1 MTMDIQH
8 PQNAAKDRKGLKKHS
23 TKIDITYMVDLAFL
37 LLTFFILTAS
47 FTSQRQFGLN
57 SQSEDPVKKGS
68 NGITILLSNDKEV
81 YWYEGTL
88 KESSQIKR
96 TNYSDNGLRK
106 ILNNSKIFYRSK
118 NIKLSVIIK
127 TDRSTS
133 YQNVINTIDE
143 LRITDVK
150 QYSVQDMDIREME
163 LIPRLNI

>member
-1 MTMDIQH
+1 LDTQQE
-8 PQNAAKDRKGLKKHS
+8 QNGIKSRKVYINHG
-23 TKIDITYMVDLAFL
+23 TKIDLTSMVDLVFL

-57 SQSEDPVKKGS
+57 SQSEDPVKKS
-68 NGITILLSNDKEV
+68 INGITILLSNDKEV
-81 YWYEGTL
+81 YWYEGVL

-106 ILNNSKIFYRSK
+106 ILNNSKIFYRSR
-118 NIKLSVIIK
+118 NIKLSVVIK

-133 YQNVINTIDE
+133 YQNVINAIDE

>member
-1 MTMDIQH
+1 MDLQH
-8 PQNAAKDRKGLKKHS
+8 QQNAAIDIKGIKKYR
-23 TKIDITYMVDLAFL
+23 TKIDMTSMVDLAFL

-47 FTSQRQFGLN
+47 FTSQRQFELSYPSVDG
-57 SQSEDPVKKGS
+57 SVKKGS

-81 YWYEGTL
+81 YWYEGAL
-88 KESSQIKR
+88 KQASQIKR

-118 NIKLSVIIK
+118 NIQLRVIVK

-150 QYSVQDMDIREME
+150 QYAVQDMDIREME

>member
-1 MTMDIQH
+1 MTMDIQQ
-8 PQNAAKDRKGLKKHS
+8 PQNEAKDRKDLKKHR
-23 TKIDITYMVDLAFL
+23 TKIDMTSMVDLAFL

-47 FTSQRQFGLN
+47 FTSQRQFEPSPLDG
-57 SQSEDPVKKGS
+57 PVKKGS

>member
-1 MTMDIQH
+1 MDIKQL
-8 PQNAAKDRKGLKKHS
+8 QNTAKERKDLKMHC
-23 TKIDITYMVDLAFL
+23 TKIDMTSMVDLAFL

-47 FTSQRQFGLN
+47 FTSQRQFELTSALDG
-57 SQSEDPVKKGS
+57 PVKKGS

-88 KESSQIKR
+88 KESSQIKK

>member
-1 MTMDIQH
+1 MDIQH
-8 PQNAAKDRKGLKKHS
+8 QQNAAINIMGIKKHG
-23 TKIDITYMVDLAFL
+23 TKIDMTSMVDLAFL
-37 LLTFFILTAS
+37 LLTFLILTAS
-47 FTSQRQFGLN
+47 FTSQRQFELTYPSVDG
-57 SQSEDPVKKGS
+57 SVKKGS

-81 YWYEGTL
+81 YWYEGAL
-88 KESSQIKR
+88 KQASQIKR

-118 NIKLSVIIK
+118 NIQLRVIIK

-150 QYSVQDMDIREME
+150 QYAVQDMDIREME